1 MLRIRE
7 LRLENGISQKELAE
21 KFSMSQGNLC
31 DWEKGRSEPDVS
43 SLVALAD
50 FFGVSVDY
58 LVGRTDSYPDGTE
71 AFDAEMSAEKRFLL
85 ETVKSADEDTV
96 HVLASV
102 AKAISRH

>member
-58 LVGRTDSYPDGTE
+58 LVGRTDVQSPVDE
-71 AFDAEMSAEKRFLL
+71 DDKLINEKRLL
-85 ETVKSADEDTV
+85 VEKIKRADEKTLR
-96 HVLASV
+96 VLTSV
-102 AKAISRH
+102 ADAIEKR